1 MEKDS
6 NVKAIEDNRK
16 LSINSYVTKNF
27 LQQKQ
32 NKKQVT
38 EDFQQLWERFKVINI
53 GDVYKS
59 VLEKP
64 KYVKKKIMT
73 AQICLIEHWKNVR
86 LKPEF
91 PKLLS
96 LLFIFLKNC
105 ELLTQVILQKHWIN
119 PQPLLI
125 DKES

>member
-53 GDVYKS
+53 RDVYKS

-64 KYVKKKIMT
+64 KYVKKKNYDGPNMFDL
-73 AQICLIEHWKNVR
+73 A
-86 LKPEF
+86 LKKCQVKTRVPKAFESFIHF
-91 PKLLS
+91 PK
-96 LLFIFLKNC
+96 
-105 ELLTQVILQKHWIN
+105 ELWT
-119 PQPLLI
+119 I
-125 DKES
+125 DPSDFAKALD

>member
-16 LSINSYVTKNF
+16 LSINSCVTKNF

-38 EDFQQLWERFKVINI
+38 KDFQQLWERFKVINI
-53 GDVYKS
+53 RDVYKS

-64 KYVKKKIMT
+64 KSVKKK
-73 AQICLIEHWKNVR
+73 
-86 LKPEF
+86 
-91 PKLLS
+91 KL
-96 LLFIFLKNC
+96 
-105 ELLTQVILQKHWIN
+105 
-119 PQPLLI
+119 
-125 DKES
+125 